1 MSNRDRRSVK
11 RAIGPDGR
19 ILTLADLPS
28 PDTTRWVAR
37 RKAEI
42 VASVHAGLLDRSEA
56 CDRYAITE
64 EEFLEWAR
72 AYAAGGLP
80 GLQMRSKRKR
90 NVSTKSD
97 VNWTDS

>member
-1 MSNRDRRSVK
+1 MTNWDRRCVK

-42 VASVHAGLLDRSEA
+42 VASVHAGLLDKSEA
-56 CDRYAITE
+56 CERYAITD
-64 EEFLEWAR
+64 EEFLEWVR

-80 GLQMRSKRKR
+80 GLQLRSKRKR
-90 NVSTKSD
+90 NVSSESD
-97 VNWTDS
+97 LNRADT

>member
-1 MSNRDRRSVK
+1 MTDREKRYVK

-42 VASVHAGLLDRSEA
+42 VASVHAGLIDKREA
-56 CDRYAITE
+56 CERYAITD
-64 EEFLEWAR
+64 EEFLEWVR
-72 AYAAGGLP
+72 AYSTAGLP
-80 GLQMRSKRKR
+80 GLQMRAKRKR
-90 NVSTKSD
+90 NFSSE
-97 VNWTDS
+97 TDLSRVRT